1 VSERRSSGQGIAGAF
16 RNRQSR
22 GREADPAGGGG
33 RKEETGGAGTE
44 PPALPRRRKARE
56 KTGKR
61 SNPSYTQVSALV
73 MKDVK
78 ARFAVA
84 QAQAS
89 LEEGRELEFGELVN
103 LLMAHFAM
111 GKADVNALRASLGEL
126 LQQ

>member
-1 VSERRSSGQGIAGAF
+1 MSPGRQATTQPTQKRR
-16 RNRQSR
+16 RNRQ
-22 GREADPAGGGG
+22 
-33 RKEETGGAGTE
+33 
-44 PPALPRRRKARE
+44 

-89 LEEGRELEFGELVN
+89 LDQGRELEFGELVN
-103 LLMAHFAM
+103 LLMAHFAA
-111 GKADVNALRASLGEL
+111 GGVDVEELRASLGEVL
-126 LQQ
+126 GG